1 MTSPKDLDIE
11 KQTLDPLKKKLADFL
26 FQVLS
31 DLAGLNNDQNMSAAS
46 IFQSL
51 EKPKDPQHGDYALP
65 CFRYAKAAQQKPEVL
80 AALLAEKLK
89 ALPDILQT
97 NAAGAFLN
105 IKMASEA
112 FQTSVFRELES
123 KELFKPNLPSLK
135 IQSTMVEY
143 SQPNTHKEFH
153 VGHLRNVCLGASL
166 VEMMRYLG
174 IPVIAAN
181 YIGDEGAHIA
191 KCLWQYDTLGKKP
204 DNIDKNT
211 WLANCYVQ
219 ANQLLE
225 DGKDDK
231 NKKNDQGE
239 KVENQR
245 FKNQEQISAILRA
258 IESKSGKFFELW
270 QETRQWSM
278 DEFQRIYDQLGVKF
292 DHFFFESETSEAS
305 QAIVEEY
312 LKSGLFEVSDGAV
325 GLNLEAFK
333 MGYLILRK
341 SDGNTLYAT
350 KDLALAK
357 IKFHDFKIN
366 NSIYIVASEQ
376 KHHFRQVFKT
386 LELMGFKQAKHCYHL
401 SYGTVVR
408 PDGKM
413 SSRKGNSFTYS
424 ALFSEVEQS
433 LLQYMVKYQDTW
445 SEAEIKDCT
454 RLLTLGTIKYGMLRS
469 DPVGD
474 IVFDL
479 PDWLSFEGNTGP
491 YLMYSYARA
500 NSILRK
506 ASEQS
511 IPTNTHNNS
520 VHKEETSLDLIRL
533 IYDFNLIVLEATQ
546 LYKPSIL
553 ASHLYALAKAFNR
566 FYIQVPILKEKDEA
580 LVQARLYLVNVYKQT
595 IYLGLGLL
603 GIVPPEK
610 M

>member
-1 MTSPKDLDIE
+1 MTSPRDLDLE
-11 KQTLDPLKKKLADFL
+11 KQSLDPLKKKLADFI
-26 FQVLS
+26 FQSLS
-31 DLAGLNNDQNMSAAS
+31 ELAELNKDQNINSAT

-51 EKPKDPQHGDYALP
+51 EKPKDPQHGDFALP
-65 CFRYAKAAQQKPEVL
+65 CFRYAKTTHQKPEAL
-80 AALLAEKLK
+80 ASLLAEKLK
-89 ALPDILQT
+89 TLPDILQT
-97 NAAGAFLN
+97 NAIGAFLN
-105 IKMASEA
+105 IKMTAEA
-112 FQTSVFRELES
+112 FQNSVFVSIEK
-123 KELFKPNLPSLK
+123 KELFKPDLPSLK
-135 IQSTMVEY
+135 KQSTMVEY

-166 VEMMRYLG
+166 VEMMRYMG
-174 IPVIAAN
+174 IPVVAAN

-191 KCLWQYDTLGKKP
+191 KCLWQYDALGKKP

-211 WLANCYVQ
+211 WLAHCYVH

-225 DGKDDK
+225 GGKDAKDGTAEL
-231 NKKNDQGE
+231 QHI
-239 KVENQR
+239 
-245 FKNQEQISAILRA
+245 KNQEQISAILRA
-258 IESKSGKFFELW
+258 IENKTGKFFDLW
-270 QETRQWSM
+270 QETRQWSL
-278 DEFQRIYDQLGVKF
+278 DEFNRIYEQLGVKF

-312 LKSGLFEVSDGAV
+312 LKSGLFEISEGAV
-325 GLNLEAFK
+325 GLNLDAYK

-341 SDGNTLYAT
+341 TDGNTLYAT

-366 NSIYIVASEQ
+366 TSIYIVASEQ

-386 LELMGFKQAKHCYHL
+386 LELMGFEQAKNCYHL

-413 SSRKGNSFTYS
+413 SSRKGNSFTYT
-424 ALFSEVEQS
+424 ALFNEVEQS
-433 LLQYMVKYQDTW
+433 LLQYMVKYQDSW

-474 IVFDL
+474 IIFDL

-511 IPTNTHNNS
+511 IAININNKS
-520 VHKEETSLDLIRL
+520 HHKEETSLELIRL
-533 IYDFNLIVLEATQ
+533 IYDFNLVVLEATQ

-553 ASHLYALAKAFNR
+553 AAHLYALAKAFNR
-566 FYIQVPILKEKDEA
+566 FYIQVPILKEKELS
-580 LVQARLYLVNVYKQT
+580 LVKARLNLVNAYKQT
-595 IYLGLGLL
+595 IYVGLGLL
-603 GIVPPEK
+603 GIIPPEK